1 MPPTLAVDY
10 MLIATVHSERE
21 PRCSTLPEVRLF
33 CSMEGPVE
41 EREPVA
47 DERRLDWIVENRSDR
62 LSRAFALEEE
72 DDLGLRQVDGVPV
85 QGQLELGGAESRGP
99 GEKLLR
105 SLTTAGFQA
114 GDED

>member
-1 MPPTLAVDY
+1 
-10 MLIATVHSERE
+10 
-21 PRCSTLPEVRLF
+21 
-33 CSMEGPVE
+33 MEGPVE

-62 LSRAFALEEE
+62 LARAFALEEE

-85 QGQLELGGAESRGP
+85 QGRLELRAAESRVF

-105 SLTTAGFQA
+105 SLTTAWFQA

>member
-1 MPPTLAVDY
+1 M
-10 MLIATVHSERE
+10 ER
-21 PRCSTLPEVRLF
+21 
-33 CSMEGPVE
+33 PVE

-72 DDLGLRQVDGVPV
+72 DDLGLRQEDGVPV
-85 QGQLELGGAESRGP
+85 QGCLELRAAESRVFGD
-99 GEKLLR
+99 KLLR
-105 SLTTAGFQA
+105 SLTPAGFQA